1 MKYPCLWVT
10 SPKMSLALLGITEI
24 ETPPFLN
31 QPKLVELETT
41 KGNYVLNLEK
51 AVVYW
56 PSKNTRQR

>member
-1 MKYPCLWVT
+1 MGVLPQNVVSSVT
-10 SPKMSLALLGITEI
+10 DNPKSRHR
-24 ETPPFLN
+24 PFVN

-41 KGNYVLNLEK
+41 EGNYVLNLEN